1 MKKLIFVL
9 FLILSACASSPK
21 PTPQI
26 AGNEAASVPDKA
38 SSEYGEYG
46 RVAELL
52 LRSGRTQTGKT
63 LGFLSYFDNG
73 TSVKIVAGA
82 LKACL
87 TEEQAAQIANYFGSS
102 TGGLVLKAYS
112 NYLLTGQFMKNPA
125 SAKADPNLDAFGKTD
140 AGGKLLSE
148 SSNIFKKVAI
158 DALKDGGFGVQKA
171 LTADIGK
178 DAVAQLLGAAM
189 KSGAFLK

>member
-1 MKKLIFVL
+1 MKKLVVVL
-9 FLILSACASSPK
+9 FLALSACASSPK
-21 PTPQI
+21 STPQI
-26 AGNEAASVPDKA
+26 AGNEAAAVPDNA
-38 SSEYGEYG
+38 SSSYGEYG

-52 LRSGRTQTGKT
+52 LRSSRTQTGKT

-82 LKACL
+82 LKTCL

-102 TGGLVLKAYS
+102 AGVLALKAYS
-112 NYLLTGQFMKNPA
+112 NYLLTGQFLKNPA
-125 SAKADPNLDAFGKTD
+125 SAKADPNLDALGKTD

-148 SSNIFKKVAI
+148 SSTIFKKIAI
-158 DALKDGGFGVQKA
+158 DALKGGGFGAQKA

-178 DAVAQLLGAAM
+178 DAVGKLLGG
-189 KSGAFLK
+189 SIL